1 MMHCVKIWIERHA
14 HDFGCMLC
22 SYLRSEKKH
31 RYCPAYVTLWTWI
44 RKQHPDNL
52 KKNNNLTIMEVP
64 HHAYL
69 DWNRKNEIQINIGKD
84 IYIYIPL
91 FKGKQ
96 VCRTASPTYIENEK
110 DKRNRMPATL

>member
-84 IYIYIPL
+84 IYIRKCTVDPSNAREGL
-91 FKGKQ
+91 RRRR
-96 VCRTASPTYIENEK
+96 VVVVV
-110 DKRNRMPATL
+110 